1 MTQEQWDHVQDL
13 LNYKEILKIER
24 TRLSDEIWAIDNSLS
39 KNFKEISS
47 VCDCKTP
54 DGTGT
59 WADKFSFS
67 ECTICGR
74 NDL

>member
-47 VCDCKTP
+47 VCGLQDSR
-54 DGTGT
+54 
-59 WADKFSFS
+59 WHRHL
-67 ECTICGR
+67 GR
-74 NDL
+74 QVLIQ